1 MRVPC
6 GHIMP
11 KYDLHRSNIGV
22 YFIYKVFVVNCFSK
36 IGPLL
41 FSDSGFFRWGV
52 FGSLNTSKLP
62 RNARYGTH
70 MKICDNKS
78 FVNQSL
84 PSQNQFDIK

>member
-41 FSDSGFFRWGV
+41 FSDSGFFKRGRIWV
-52 FGSLNTSKLP
+52 P
-62 RNARYGTH
+62 
-70 MKICDNKS
+70 
-78 FVNQSL
+78 
-84 PSQNQFDIK
+84 